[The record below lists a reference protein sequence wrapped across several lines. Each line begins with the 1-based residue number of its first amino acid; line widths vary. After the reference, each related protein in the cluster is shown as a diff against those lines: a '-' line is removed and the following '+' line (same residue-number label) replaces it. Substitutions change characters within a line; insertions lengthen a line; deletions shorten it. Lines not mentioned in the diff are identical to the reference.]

1 MGLGLASLDSVLL
14 AAVIQSLAKTVAHRG
29 EKLLMAE
36 LCNSLLHRT
45 LCSRLL
51 DLQKGVEV
59 ASSVMENAAWFGEIN
74 RAVVA
79 ERGLEFL
86 LQELEVEGEE
96 EGRRVEERERRLRD
110 KERRAMGLGGGHKTF
125 VIAGAKA
132 KMLSR
137 SNSPRS
143 PRESPRI
150 DKEEL
155 RIEKNGKMSF

>member
-45 LCSRLL
+45 LYSRLL

-96 EGRRVEERERRLRD
+96 E
-110 KERRAMGLGGGHKTF
+110 
-125 VIAGAKA
+125 
-132 KMLSR
+132 
-137 SNSPRS
+137 N
-143 PRESPRI
+143 
-150 DKEEL
+150 
-155 RIEKNGKMSF
+155 